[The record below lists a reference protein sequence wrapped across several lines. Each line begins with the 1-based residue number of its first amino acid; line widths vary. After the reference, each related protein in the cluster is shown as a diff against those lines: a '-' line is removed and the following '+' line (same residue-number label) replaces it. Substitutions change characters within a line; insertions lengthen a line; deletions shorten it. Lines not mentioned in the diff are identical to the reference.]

1 MGIPFY
7 FASLIKTHSG
17 IVRSLK
23 GKHQTDILCF
33 DFNCLIHRYL
43 DENNPIQSI
52 LRAFQMILNDYCQA
66 KIIYVAFDGLVP
78 YAKIVQQR
86 YRRMCLKEVSGNFDR
101 NQISP
106 GTPYMLELEEAMKLR
121 FPQIII
127 SGTHE
132 PGEGEHKIIQ
142 FLQHSQKNKSITIYG
157 LDADLILICL
167 QHHKLSLENSMFLL
181 RESSEMGEKEEFAI
195 MDIWKLFLQLPIDIY
210 QYIALSIMCF
220 GNDFMPSLGIFS
232 LREDGYNR
240 ALQFYEKSK
249 NPNLLTIEGRKVF
262 LNYVALEEQRILKER
277 ILLRRRSEEKY
288 VLGKDNLFNKK
299 YYLHVLDGVINPE
312 KVVEA
317 YWKTFSWSLE
327 YFTKSSPP
335 NWDWYYPYSDAPL
348 ITDIVKFPQSL
359 ILDRKPLNFK
369 ILNQL
374 QFILPK
380 TSLRK
385 AKKLVKFP
393 DETYTDTRNPWM
405 KRFDWEMKPR
415 ISLPWNPTH
424 SLTSISP
431 LKI

>member
-1 MGIPFY
+1 
-7 FASLIKTHSG
+7 
-17 IVRSLK
+17 
-23 GKHQTDILCF
+23 
-33 DFNCLIHRYL
+33 
-43 DENNPIQSI
+43 
-52 LRAFQMILNDYCQA
+52 
-66 KIIYVAFDGLVP
+66 
-78 YAKIVQQR
+78 
-86 YRRMCLKEVSGNFDR
+86 
-101 NQISP
+101 
-106 GTPYMLELEEAMKLR
+106 
-121 FPQIII
+121 
-127 SGTHE
+127 
-132 PGEGEHKIIQ
+132 
-142 FLQHSQKNKSITIYG
+142 
-157 LDADLILICL
+157 
-167 QHHKLSLENSMFLL
+167 MFLL

-195 MDIWKLFLQLPIDIY
+195 MDIWKLFGTLPMDIY

-249 NPNLLTIEGRKVF
+249 QPNLLTIEGRKVF

-277 ILLRRRSEEKY
+277 ILLRRRPEEKY
-288 VLGKDNLFNKK
+288 VLGKDSLFNKK

-317 YWKTFSWSLE
+317 YWKTFSWTLE

-348 ITDIVKFPQSL
+348 IIDIIKFPQSL
-359 ILDRKPLNFK
+359 TLDRKPLNFTV
-369 ILNQL
+369 LNQL

-405 KRFDWEMKPR
+405 KKFDWEMKPR
-415 ISLPWNPTH
+415 ISLPWNPTN
-424 SLTSISP
+424 SLTSISL